1 MEPEL
6 GPKLGIQY
14 ISEVKRV
21 LKLRGKFVCLTLAE
35 SHVIAVGYDTVAS
48 CSGVVE
54 SGSGTVVV
62 ERLVSLF
69 CLLASMI
76 PSSVQLVSEG
86 FVDSIVV
93 LLGFGSLGLLFS
105 KFRVGWLTSIHAVP
119 SKPSTKPSFRT
130 FMVVVEKE
138 RSTFLHQIALSFSQ
152 SSLDCDENQA
162 RGLFQAF
169 ENENKIRGDCSLDS
183 DILYSFKDLNLGA
196 KGDLKDLIPGR
207 RLQFNLGEEE
217 NPHFS
222 YKAVLLDAQQ
232 KDDPFVYNCGVFLVP
247 TARSHEWLFSSEE
260 GQWVVT
266 ESSKAARL
274 IMVFLDEGHTQ
285 ARMDDIQKYLSP
297 LVKRL
302 APEKYD
308 DGTQIPFMMA
318 SDGVKQREIVHQV
331 TSTMTGPIVV
341 EDVIYENVDSA
352 ISGLIPSKDLTFRR
366 LTFQRSLGLVQS
378 ECLLTREE
386 SECLLTREDSSQNLI
401 GEKERRKTNSS
412 SKSKRKGSQ
421 RSKSSVSSI
430 DGSRNILKA
439 NHQYLAS
446 SYHTGIISGFIL
458 AASNLESLASSG
470 LRAKTAIIGLGAGL
484 LPMFLRQCMPC
495 LDIEVV
501 ELDPI
506 ILNLARDYFSFTED
520 EQMKVASIHMAM
532 PDSFFCDIIEGMNIV
547 SYEFVAC
554 QSSKKGVLILNE
566 FAGAAQSLGTGAIFV
581 NPWTIT
587 EVASSIGFALNMSAD
602 EREKR
607 HRHNFMHVTT
617 HTAQEWTETSVSELN
632 DMIVEDQLRT
642 RQVTPILPLKVA
654 VERYLLSRNRLL
666 ILEFN
671 ATLTE
676 LVDTPG
682 RICHDQ
688 IKDMELKLH
697 PELKEP
703 LRNLSNDPKTT
714 IIILSGYDRSV
725 LDDNFGE
732 YNMTGVLPYL
742 ARVVRDYAVGII
754 EGTFSV
760 VAFTEYIFND
770 PSRVH
775 VADGIQFVR
784 EIANATECPARTR
797 TCEHDSN
804 DVISKENVLTTNGNV
819 HDIHGKQATKIDI
832 LIIDADSADSSS
844 GMTCPPEDFVAESFL
859 LSVKQSLS
867 EKGLFVINL
876 VSRSPAIKDI
886 VVSRMKAVFS
896 QLFCLQIEEDVN
908 EVLFALPSDNSVKED
923 NFAEATLKIQ
933 QLLKFTEVE
942 RIQNILDSTKNISRL
957 K

>member
-1 MEPEL
+1 
-6 GPKLGIQY
+6 
-14 ISEVKRV
+14 
-21 LKLRGKFVCLTLAE
+21 
-35 SHVIAVGYDTVAS
+35 
-48 CSGVVE
+48 
-54 SGSGTVVV
+54 
-62 ERLVSLF
+62 
-69 CLLASMI
+69 
-76 PSSVQLVSEG
+76 
-86 FVDSIVV
+86 
-93 LLGFGSLGLLFS
+93 
-105 KFRVGWLTSIHAVP
+105 
-119 SKPSTKPSFRT
+119 
-130 FMVVVEKE
+130 
-138 RSTFLHQIALSFSQ
+138 
-152 SSLDCDENQA
+152 
-162 RGLFQAF
+162 
-169 ENENKIRGDCSLDS
+169 
-183 DILYSFKDLNLGA
+183 
-196 KGDLKDLIPGR
+196 
-207 RLQFNLGEEE
+207 
-217 NPHFS
+217 
-222 YKAVLLDAQQ
+222 
-232 KDDPFVYNCGVFLVP
+232 
-247 TARSHEWLFSSEE
+247 
-260 GQWVVT
+260 
-266 ESSKAARL
+266 
-274 IMVFLDEGHTQ
+274 
-285 ARMDDIQKYLSP
+285 
-297 LVKRL
+297 
-302 APEKYD
+302 
-308 DGTQIPFMMA
+308 
-318 SDGVKQREIVHQV
+318 
-331 TSTMTGPIVV
+331 
-341 EDVIYENVDSA
+341 
-352 ISGLIPSKDLTFRR
+352 
-366 LTFQRSLGLVQS
+366 
-378 ECLLTREE
+378 
-386 SECLLTREDSSQNLI
+386 
-401 GEKERRKTNSS
+401 
-412 SKSKRKGSQ
+412 
-421 RSKSSVSSI
+421 
-430 DGSRNILKA
+430 
-439 NHQYLAS
+439 
-446 SYHTGIISGFIL
+446 
-458 AASNLESLASSG
+458 
-470 LRAKTAIIGLGAGL
+470 
-484 LPMFLRQCMPC
+484 MFLRQCMPC

-520 EQMKVASIHMAM
+520 EQMKIASIHMAM

-566 FAGAAQSLGTGAIFV
+566 FAGAAQSLGAGAIFV

-732 YNMTGVLPYL
+732 YNMWL
-742 ARVVRDYAVGII
+742 AAEHGMFLRPTNRDWMTTMPEHLNMDLVD
-754 EGTFSV
+754 SV
-760 VAFTEYIFND
+760 KHVFEYFTERIPRSHFKLRET
-770 PSRVH
+770 SLVH